1 MTKWDS
7 FQVHKDDSTYAN
19 QCDIPHQQKIIE
31 KCITISVD
39 AGKAVDKI
47 QHSFMIKLLP
57 K

>member
-1 MTKWDS
+1 MVQHIHIS
-7 FQVHKDDSTYAN
+7 

-47 QHSFMIKLLP
+47 QHSFMIKLVP